1 MFLILQIGKMFKIND
16 KGPALSRAE
25 GFSLLEIVISVA
37 IFSIILFAVVSIFLS
52 MNNSNL
58 KTTASREVSENVRM
72 AIEKI
77 TYEIRSAKSI
87 YTPTTTASQLSLE
100 TSKNLP
106 GGETNTFID
115 FFLCGSA
122 ICFKKESQD
131 PVAITSNS
139 VQITNLTFSQILT
152 GSKPSVQIDLTA
164 NSGSGVNY
172 SSINIKSTASLR
184 SY

>member
-1 MFLILQIGKMFKIND
+1 MIKIKE
-16 KGPALSRAE
+16 KGPALSEVE

-37 IFSIILFAVVSIFLS
+37 FFSIILFAVVSIFLS

-100 TSKNLP
+100 TSQNLP
-106 GGETNTFID
+106 SGEINSFVD
-115 FFLCGSA
+115 FFLCGYA
-122 ICFKKESQD
+122 ICFKAESEES
-131 PVAITSNS
+131 VAITSDS
-139 VQITNLTFSQILT
+139 VQVTNLTFSQIST
-152 GSKPSVQIDLTA
+152 GSQPSIQIEITA
-164 NSGSGVNY
+164 SAGSGENY
-172 SSINIKSTASLR
+172 SLINMKSTASLR